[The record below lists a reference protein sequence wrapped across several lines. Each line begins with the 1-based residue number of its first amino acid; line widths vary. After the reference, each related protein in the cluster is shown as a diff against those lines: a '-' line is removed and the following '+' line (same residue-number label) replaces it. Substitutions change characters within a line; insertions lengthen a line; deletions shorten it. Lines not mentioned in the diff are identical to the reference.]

1 MNRPLKILLVVWLLA
16 YPILPTSPL
25 IAGLIAWVSGP
36 PFVVGTNTSGWPII
50 GTITPLFVA
59 VTIGL
64 PWVLGAFLIYIASQQ
79 PWGKSHV

>member
-1 MNRPLKILLVVWLLA
+1 MNRALKILLVVWLLA

-25 IAGLIAWVSGP
+25 IAGLIAWVVGP
-36 PFVVGTNTSGWPII
+36 PFVVGTNAGGWPIL

-64 PWVLGAFLIYIASQQ
+64 PWVLGACLIYVASQQ
-79 PWGKSHV
+79 SEGRSHV

>member
-1 MNRPLKILLVVWLLA
+1 MSRGLKTLLVVWLIA

-25 IAGLIAWVSGP
+25 IAGLIAWVAGP
-36 PFVVGTNTSGWPII
+36 PFVVDINASGWPIF

-64 PWVLGAFLIYIASQQ
+64 PWILGACLIYVAAQQ
-79 PWGKSHV
+79 PRGKSHV